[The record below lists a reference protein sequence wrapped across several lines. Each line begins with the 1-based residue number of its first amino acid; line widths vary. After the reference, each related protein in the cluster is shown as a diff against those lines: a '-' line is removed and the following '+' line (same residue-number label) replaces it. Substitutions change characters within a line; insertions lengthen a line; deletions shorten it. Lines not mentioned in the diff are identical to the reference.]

1 MYIVFGLLSAIF
13 AALVTIL
20 GKLGLKNVDPVFAT
34 SVRAVIMAI
43 FFVLMTGAL
52 QKIPKGGLQTLHS
65 QDWLLLIGA
74 GVAGALSWL
83 FYFQA
88 LKMGDATRV
97 ASLDRLSLVFIA
109 LFSFLVLGESFS
121 IRTVG
126 GVLLMVCG
134 VLLITS

>member
-1 MYIVFGLLSAIF
+1 MYIVFGLLSALF
-13 AALVTIL
+13 AALVTVL

-65 QDWLLLIGA
+65 QDWLLLLGA
-74 GVAGALSWL
+74 GIAGALSWL

-88 LKMGDATRV
+88 LKMGDASRV

-109 LFSFLVLGESFS
+109 ILSFLFLGESFS
-121 IRTVG
+121 VKAVG
-126 GVLLMVCG
+126 GIMLMIIG
-134 VLLITS
+134 VLLITT